1 MQRVVTMDL
10 QLLRTFLDVIDT
22 GSFAAAAD
30 RLHVTQSAVSLRIG
44 RLEGQLGR
52 PLFQRGKTGVTPTPA
67 GREFRRHAA
76 AILRSWDQARIQ
88 VGGAEVPASALAIGA
103 EVSLWSRL
111 GFRWLD
117 ALAGAE
123 PRIALRSEVDGPEA
137 LMRRVAEGT
146 LQVALTYAPAV
157 RSGLDCGVLMED
169 DLILVSPWE
178 DAQIA
183 DLKGRYVLA
192 DWGQDFLRFHE
203 SALPDLPVPDVQ
215 MAVGTLIL
223 RYIAARP
230 LAAYVPA
237 RAVHSYVAAGQLFPV
252 TDAPSFA
259 QEIWAVWRNDID
271 PGLRAVAQGALEAT
285 VAQAQAEVAELIDDL

>member
-1 MQRVVTMDL
+1 MDM

-30 RLHVTQSAVSLRIG
+30 RLRVTQSAVSLRIN

-52 PLFQRGKTGVTPTPA
+52 PLFNRGKTGVTPTTA

-76 AILRSWDQARIQ
+76 AILRSWEQARMQ
-88 VGGAEVPASALAIGA
+88 VGGAEGAARSLSIGA

-111 GFRWLD
+111 GFRWVD
-117 ALAGAE
+117 GLAAHE
-123 PRIALRSEVDGPEA
+123 PKIALRSEVDGPEA
-137 LMRRVAEGT
+137 LMRRLAEGT
-146 LQVALTYAPAV
+146 LQAALTYSPAV
-157 RSGLDCGVLMED
+157 RSGLDCEMLMED
-169 DLILVSPWE
+169 ELILVSPWE
-178 DAQIA
+178 DAQIS
-183 DLKGRYVLA
+183 DVRGRYVLA

-203 SALPDLPVPDVQ
+203 TALPELPIPDVQ

-237 RAVHSYVAAGQLFPV
+237 RSVRSYVDAGQLFPV
-252 TDAPSFA
+252 EDAPSFA
-259 QEIWAVWRNDID
+259 QEIWVVWRNDVESS
-271 PGLRAVAQGALEAT
+271 LREVAQTTLGAAI
-285 VAQAQAEVAELIDDL
+285 AQVQAEVADLLGDC